1 MMARTRIAYMPLT
14 TYPEAVEDVSIQAAT
29 AFAASLECKL
39 MVETFAVAVPHVS
52 SALGNL
58 LVDIPGLAR
67 ATEEKS
73 KAECHRLQ
81 SLVNGVA
88 YSHLNVFCT
97 NRVVVLGAALDAAAA
112 EARYFDLS
120 VLPWSTQT
128 IAAQDMAQA
137 VVFGSGRPTMLVPP
151 TASPAPINHIAIAWD
166 GSRVAARALGDA
178 LPLLGVGGRV
188 SVLTVQ
194 DDKPLSGSDLAGAL
208 ASSLEQRGFS
218 ATPVPISLGE
228 RAIAEALQDTSL
240 SKGAQVLAM
249 GGFGHSRVRDFILGG
264 ATRGVLTQL
273 RMPILLAH

>member
-1 MMARTRIAYMPLT
+1 MPSAAKPRERSGLLTPECVLHEPSRGTGRRARRSRCRGTILRPFGT
-14 TYPEAVEDVSIQAAT
+14 
-29 AFAASLECKL
+29 
-39 MVETFAVAVPHVS
+39 
-52 SALGNL
+52 
-58 LVDIPGLAR
+58 
-67 ATEEKS
+67 
-73 KAECHRLQ
+73 
-81 SLVNGVA
+81 SLVNTD
-88 YSHLNVFCT
+88 NCCT
-97 NRVVVLGAALDAAAA
+97 G
-112 EARYFDLS
+112 Y
-120 VLPWSTQT
+120 
-128 IAAQDMAQA
+128 
-137 VVFGSGRPTMLVPP
+137 GSGCCVRVRSSDHASAP